1 MKFAGLPTLSHP
13 LVVLRPLTAA
23 DIQTWYDYL
32 SLPEVY
38 GETSW
43 NLQSSTE
50 LEPYVWREEAFTPSS
65 MLRFAIALRSSN
77 QLVGTA
83 GFHTVVPVHRTAE
96 IAYDLSPLVWG
107 KGIATAACQVLVNW
121 AHASANVNRVQAT
134 ILESNERSIRVIER
148 AGFNREGL
156 LHAYR
161 MLRDRPGNF
170 HMYAH
175 VQTAA

>member
-77 QLVGTA
+77 QLVGTTRA
-83 GFHTVVPVHRTAE
+83 WYRWIPVHRTAE
-96 IAYDLSPLVWG
+96 ITYDLRLWFGAKESQRPLA
-107 KGIATAACQVLVNW
+107 KCL
-121 AHASANVNRVQAT
+121 
-134 ILESNERSIRVIER
+134 SI
-148 AGFNREGL
+148 GP
-156 LHAYR
+156 
-161 MLRDRPGNF
+161 MPRP
-170 HMYAH
+170 
-175 VQTAA
+175 T